1 MMNKL
6 TDMFHILPPK
16 TWLRLSIAFGLF
28 LTPTYLFIQLA
39 DEVRDRET
47 LPFDEAVLRAVN
59 SVSSPFLDG
68 FSVGLTQLGGV
79 LGVFVLTIGIV
90 LLLWNRSKQR
100 SAAIVAVGVA
110 GAGLINVLLKTVF
123 QRDRP
128 ELWERIVTENSYS
141 FPSGHAM
148 ASSALAL
155 SLIVVFWPTRWR
167 WLVVIA
173 SISYMVSIGLTR
185 LYLGVHYPTDIIAGW
200 MVSGAW
206 VALVMVIV
214 RYQKRITNFLFSNNI
229 TKV

>member
-1 MMNKL
+1 MNKF
-6 TDMFHILPPK
+6 TKTFQVLPSK
-16 TWLRLSIAFGLF
+16 TWVRLGIALGLF
-28 LTPTYLFIQLA
+28 LLPAYLFIQLA

-47 LPFDEAVLRAVN
+47 LIFDEAVLHAVN
-59 SVSSPFLDG
+59 GASSPFLDS
-68 FSVGLTQLGGV
+68 FTVGLTQLGSV
-79 LGVFVLTIGIV
+79 LGVFVLTIGFAM
-90 LLLWNRSKQR
+90 LLWSRGRQK
-100 SAAIVAVGVA
+100 SAAILAVGVA
-110 GAGLINVLLKTVF
+110 GAGLLNVLLKTVF

-167 WLVVIA
+167 WIVVTV
-173 SISYMVSIGLTR
+173 SVLYMLGIGLTR

-214 RYQKRITNFLFSNNI
+214 RYQKRITGFLFRNNI